1 MTLGLK
7 RGIVS
12 LVPHQ
17 KEWALEFENESARL
31 KSLLGGTSAAIEHVG
46 STAVPDLVAKP
57 IIDVAIA
64 VVSWNSI
71 SAWPALLAREG
82 YTYFG
87 DRENVGDH
95 FFAKGPDER
104 RTHHVHVVI
113 AGGAKWNEYLKFRDT
128 LRSNPALREEYQQL
142 KRYLAEQNPNDREAY
157 TDAKASF
164 IKKVLALGESAIGST
179 ATRS

>member
-1 MTLGLK
+1 MILGLQ

-12 LVPHQ
+12 LLPHQ
-17 KEWALEFENESARL
+17 SEWALEFENESARL
-31 KSLLGGTSAAIEHVG
+31 KRLLGGTATAIEHVG
-46 STAVPDLVAKP
+46 STAVPGFDAKP
-57 IIDVAIA
+57 IIDIAIA

-82 YTYFG
+82 YTHFG

-95 FFAKGPDER
+95 FFAKGPDEL
-104 RTHHVHVVI
+104 RTHHIHAVI

-128 LRSNPALREEYQQL
+128 LRSNPTLRDEYQQL
-142 KRYLAEQNPNDREAY
+142 KRHLAEQLPNDREAY